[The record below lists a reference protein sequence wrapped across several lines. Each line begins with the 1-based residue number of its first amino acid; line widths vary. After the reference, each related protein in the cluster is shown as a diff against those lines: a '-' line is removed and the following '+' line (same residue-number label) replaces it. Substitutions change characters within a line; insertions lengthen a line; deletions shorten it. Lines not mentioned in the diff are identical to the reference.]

1 MNKNKNCASNRK
13 SFLETD
19 KTVVLPKYRYFIPIV
34 EGDFA
39 VHYMVPPPLSAR
51 ESPITNAP

>member
-39 VHYMVPPPLSAR
+39 VHYMVPPPSLCKR
-51 ESPITNAP
+51 KPDY